1 MTTHTAHHSPGHGG
15 AHRASV
21 LPSPVRVVLRL
32 LAAAAWTVLGLFAYL
47 VSQGMFG
54 GYPQVHSGLLTT
66 LGMIAIALTG
76 GIAWIVD
83 ERRPHDDE

>member
-1 MTTHTAHHSPGHGG
+1 MTTRDTGHASSP
-15 AHRASV
+15 
-21 LPSPVRVVLRL
+21 PVSFRVVLRL
-32 LAAAAWTVLGLFAYL
+32 LAAVVWTVLGLFAYF
-47 VSQGMFG
+47 VCQGMFG
-54 GYPQVHSGLLTT
+54 GYRQMHSQLLTT

>member
-1 MTTHTAHHSPGHGG
+1 M
-15 AHRASV
+15 
-21 LPSPVRVVLRL
+21 LRL
-32 LAAAAWTVLGLFAYL
+32 VAAGAWTALGLLAYC

-54 GYPQVHSGLLTT
+54 GYRQIHSQLLTT
-66 LGMIAIALTG
+66 LGMIAIAVTG